1 MSRTSYTPGPWKHEK
16 MRLPPK
22 EKDRRCGFVVNGPD
36 DGSAS
41 LPIRICDMRI
51 PDGLAGFEEG
61 EANARLISSAPELLE
76 ALRPF
81 APLEIA
87 LWSETGLKVWTEEGG
102 EQKIPDELRFLIP
115 AIHAARAAIAKA
127 EGETYEQ

>member
-1 MSRTSYTPGPWKHEK
+1 MSRTNHTCGPWKHDR
-16 MRLPPK
+16 MLIPPK
-22 EKDRRCGFVVNGPD
+22 AKDKRCGFVVNGPD
-36 DGSAS
+36 DGKAD
-41 LPIRICDMRI
+41 LPTRICDLRV
-51 PDGLAGFEEG
+51 PEGLDGFREG

-81 APLEIA
+81 ASLEIA
-87 LWSETGLKVWTEEGG
+87 LWSESGLKVWTKEGG

-127 EGETYEQ
+127 EGETYE